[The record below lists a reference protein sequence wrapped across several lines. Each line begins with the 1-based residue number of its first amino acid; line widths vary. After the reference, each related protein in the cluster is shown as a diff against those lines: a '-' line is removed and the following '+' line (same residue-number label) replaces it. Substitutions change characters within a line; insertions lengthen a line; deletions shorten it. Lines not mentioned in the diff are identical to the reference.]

1 MKSNLGSNDKVGWST
16 ELARRKVTAAPDPA
30 LVEESTN
37 DGLLL
42 SGGGIGGVDF
52 FFSGA
57 LGTGLVG
64 IGGITDDEPESR
76 TSADDEDDCVDPAG
90 VALEGIPI
98 SALPRAV

>member
-42 SGGGIGGVDF
+42 SGGGIEGVDF

-76 TSADDEDDCVDPAG
+76 TSADDEDCEDPAG
-90 VALEGIPI
+90 VALE
-98 SALPRAV
+98 